1 MNASELP
8 IVVAIMKLS
17 DPRWYQNCV
26 KSKVFLTVILLINL
40 LVIFIH
46 KTTVSKGKVDWN
58 DYKGIFMDIKRVGL
72 GENGDPGI
80 VDDLEGLEK
89 TQHLSEMYGVSVLI
103 SDQVSD
109 ARALP
114 DPRSPE

>member
-1 MNASELP
+1 
-8 IVVAIMKLS
+8 
-17 DPRWYQNCV
+17 
-26 KSKVFLTVILLINL
+26 
-40 LVIFIH
+40 
-46 KTTVSKGKVDWN
+46 
-58 DYKGIFMDIKRVGL
+58 MDIKRVGL